1 MTGQLTHRHPGR
13 VDTCGD
19 QGTAPARV
27 SALLC
32 SGGKDQQHEGV
43 SLDDE
48 AAKGAS
54 LSGLV
59 FPVCKPRTLNG
70 AIVRQEADRSASAR
84 WASGGSPHLCL
95 RVVSFCLSLSF
106 PVQIFR

>member
-1 MTGQLTHRHPGR
+1 M
-13 VDTCGD
+13 
-19 QGTAPARV
+19 
-27 SALLC
+27 SAFSY
-32 SGGKDQQHEGV
+32 SGGKDQQHEGL
-43 SLDDE
+43 SLDGA

-54 LSGLV
+54 SSGLV
-59 FPVCKPRTLNG
+59 FSVGKPRALNG

-106 PVQIFR
+106 PVQISW